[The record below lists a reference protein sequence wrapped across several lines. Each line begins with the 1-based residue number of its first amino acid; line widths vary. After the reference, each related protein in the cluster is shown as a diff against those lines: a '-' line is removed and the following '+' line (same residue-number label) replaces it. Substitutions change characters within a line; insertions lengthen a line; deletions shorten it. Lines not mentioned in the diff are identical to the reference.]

1 MKKYLKYKFLISKIR
16 EYIFIFLTV
25 TIFSLSVVSKSLSEE
40 NVFVIKD
47 IKIKGVVDT
56 NFSREKYINRAFSKS
71 FNMLMSKI
79 LLSEDLIKFKNK
91 KLSEIKRLVDSFQIL
106 EENYK
111 KDQYE
116 ATFLISYNHKKVKTL
131 LVEKN
136 VPFSQPKNISV
147 IFFPL
152 LLVNG
157 EIKNFNDN
165 YFYNNWINV
174 GPKNNPIN
182 FILPIEDLDDISAL
196 KSKKDNIEEINILNL
211 VNKYNIENYVFA
223 LIDFNKT
230 KLNAYIK
237 TNFEGN
243 EFTKNINYKLE
254 DYKNEEELNLI
265 ASDLKMQITDIWKQT
280 NIINLL
286 MPLSIKIKFKHSTL
300 SDLDKIKKTFNDID
314 IVENYV
320 LEELNID
327 HSFFKIYYY
336 GNPKRLRAALSKFG
350 YELNDHQGHWEIY

>member
-1 MKKYLKYKFLISKIR
+1 MKTRLKSNLLIVL
-16 EYIFIFLTV
+16 LTV
-25 TIFSLSVVSKSLSEE
+25 ISVVACSKDGEDGAVGPQGPQGE
-40 NVFVIKD
+40 QGPAGPQGDAGADGAQGEQGVEGEQGEQGDPGTANVIYSD
-47 IKIKGVVDT
+47 WIESPIVD
-56 NFSREKYINRAFSKS
+56 
-71 FNMLMSKI
+71 
-79 LLSEDLIKFKNK
+79 
-91 KLSEIKRLVDSFQIL
+91 
-106 EENYK
+106 
-111 KDQYE
+111 
-116 ATFLISYNHKKVKTL
+116 
-131 LVEKN
+131 
-136 VPFSQPKNISV
+136 
-147 IFFPL
+147 
-152 LLVNG
+152 
-157 EIKNFNDN
+157 NDN
-165 YFYNNWINV
+165 NIEAPTANGSLDVAGLSQDIVEMGNVLVFGKIESNGNVYALPYMGNQGVSYYYYF
-174 GPKNNPIN
+174 
-182 FILPIEDLDDISAL
+182 
-196 KSKKDNIEEINILNL
+196 NIEEINILNL

-243 EFTKNINYKLE
+243 EFTKNINYKVE